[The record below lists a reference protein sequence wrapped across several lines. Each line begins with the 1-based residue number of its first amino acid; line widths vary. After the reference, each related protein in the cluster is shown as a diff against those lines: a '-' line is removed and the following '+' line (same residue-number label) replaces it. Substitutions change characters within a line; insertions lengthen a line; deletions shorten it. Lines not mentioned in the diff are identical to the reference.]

1 MVIEVG
7 NPSFRH
13 HHEIHWR
20 EFMLTQT
27 KTFTRQTFNPIA
39 FMCAFHVF
47 LGDGETDAGM
57 PQRIQAAEDG
67 DLRRASP
74 LWLLE
79 DESEM
84 TGS

>member
-1 MVIEVG
+1 M
-7 NPSFRH
+7 
-13 HHEIHWR
+13 
-20 EFMLTQT
+20 
-27 KTFTRQTFNPIA
+27 RQTFNPIA
-39 FMCAFHVF
+39 FMRALNVF
-47 LGDGETDAGM
+47 LGDGKTDAGM